1 LSTDERLGR
10 RKLRSPP
17 FDWLPLDVGV
27 VGVGVG
33 VDTGVVIGT
42 LLEEASLTGVLGTE
56 VATLAGVTVA
66 GVTLK
71 LPEVVAELV
80 AGTAA
85 GVTLEFPLELPL
97 ELLLELLL
105 ELSQRPWHS
114 TVVVVLV
121 LPV

>member
-17 FDWLPLDVGV
+17 LDWLPLDVDVGV

-33 VDTGVVIGT
+33 VGAGVVIGT
-42 LLEEASLTGVLGTE
+42 LLEEASLTGVLSTE

-85 GVTLEFPLELPL
+85 GVTLEFPLELPF
-97 ELLLELLL
+97 ELPL

-121 LPV
+121 LPC